1 MSVPSG
7 LADGLPVGFQVMA
20 PTLAD
25 DRMYRVAAALESA
38 VGTFTPPA
46 L

>member
-1 MSVPSG
+1 
-7 LADGLPVGFQVMA
+7 MA
-20 PTLAD
+20 PTMAD

-38 VGTFTPPA
+38 VGPLTPPA

>member
-1 MSVPSG
+1 M
-7 LADGLPVGFQVMA
+7 
-20 PTLAD
+20 AD

-38 VGTFTPPA
+38 VGTLTPPE

>member
-1 MSVPSG
+1 
-7 LADGLPVGFQVMA
+7 MA

>member
-1 MSVPSG
+1 M
-7 LADGLPVGFQVMA
+7 
-20 PTLAD
+20 AD

>member
-1 MSVPSG
+1 V
-7 LADGLPVGFQVMA
+7 
-20 PTLAD
+20 AD

-38 VGTFTPPA
+38 IGTFTPPA